1 MYKRQEKER
10 AREISEKLEK
20 SLSQQVFSTIIPRC
34 DLLAEA
40 PSEGKP
46 IMYID
51 PDAKGTLAYFALAG
65 EIIMKFEDK
74 NVA

>member
-1 MYKRQEKER
+1 M
-10 AREISEKLEK
+10 IG
-20 SLSQQVFSTIIPRC
+20 F
-34 DLLAEA
+34 